1 MKKKTVKTILDLL
14 MVAALPLLMA
24 YSLIGETFHEITGTA
39 ILGLFILHH
48 ILNRKW
54 LGAVFKGK
62 YNARRIFMTA
72 LDLGLLVIMLAQPVS
87 GILMSKH
94 LFPFVRI
101 PGVSASARAIHLVL
115 AYWGFV
121 LTSVHA
127 GGHLTAPLK
136 SVFRRNREAGVVIT
150 TVCLLLAAF
159 GCYAFARRQFAEY
172 MFMKSAFVFFDFDE
186 PVLLFLL
193 DTMSVMI
200 LFASASCALTAL
212 LTRRKNGKETPK

>member
-1 MKKKTVKTILDLL
+1 MA
-14 MVAALPLLMA
+14 AALPLLMA
-24 YSLIGETFHEITGTA
+24 YSLIGEEFHEIIGTA
-39 ILGLFILHH
+39 MLVLFVLHH

-54 LGAVFKGK
+54 LGAVFRGR

-72 LDLGLLVIMLAQPVS
+72 FDLLLLVFMLAQPIS

-101 PGVSASARAIHLVL
+101 PGVSASARAVHLVL

-121 LTSVHA
+121 LMPVHA
-127 GGHLTAPLK
+127 GGHLAAPLK

-150 TVCLLLAAF
+150 AVCLLLAAF
-159 GCYAFARRQFAEY
+159 GCYAFARRQFPAY
-172 MFMKSAFVFFDFDE
+172 MFMKTAFVFFDFDE

-193 DTMSVMI
+193 DYMSVMI
-200 LFASASCALTAL
+200 LFASVGCALTVL
-212 LTRRKNGKETPK
+212 LMRQKN